1 MDDPLFQGLLERG
14 LTGRT
19 AKSGFY
25 RGRDEVV
32 TPDFDYRPRQL
43 PEDAALNEKTAQA
56 VMTTASPGGR
66 FAKNTLKLQLIDF
79 PQDCIS
85 KSFSAFPYTCSIES
99 ITLHYR

>member
-66 FAKNTLKLQLIDF
+66 FAKNNPKRTVFELQG
-79 PQDCIS
+79 
-85 KSFSAFPYTCSIES
+85 CSQTS
-99 ITLHYR
+99 CSLGFGYG